1 MITKSITAG
10 VTGTV
15 STASFILASTISFE
29 SILWYISII
38 IGILMGICTLVSWI
52 RTLTLK
58 SKGKV
63 KLIKDLIK
71 EAKADGKIS
80 KEELKEIIHEIGD
93 ASEEIID
100 DIAEGAED
108 VKDALDSVSDT
119 INKGEK

>member
-15 STASFILASTISFE
+15 STASFIVASTITIE
-29 SILWYISII
+29 SVLWYISII

-52 RTLTLK
+52 KALTLK

-63 KLIKDLIK
+63 KLIKDLIQ

-80 KEELKEIIHEIGD
+80 KEELAEILKEVGD
-93 ASEEIID
+93 AGEEIID
-100 DIAEGAED
+100 TIGEGAEE
-108 VKDALDSVSDT
+108 VKDAFESVSET
-119 INKGEK
+119 IKKGEK

>member
-80 KEELKEIIHEIGD
+80 KEELKEIINEIGD
-93 ASEEIID
+93 ASEDIID
-100 DIAEGAED
+100 DIAEGAEE
-108 VKDALDSVSDT
+108 VKDAFDSVSDT